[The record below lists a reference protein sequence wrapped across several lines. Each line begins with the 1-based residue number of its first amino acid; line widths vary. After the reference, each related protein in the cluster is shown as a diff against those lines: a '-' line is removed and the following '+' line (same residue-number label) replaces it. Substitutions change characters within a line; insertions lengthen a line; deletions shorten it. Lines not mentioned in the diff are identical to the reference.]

1 MPLVHFLT
9 KKLTQ
14 TRLLNKKSISFL
26 LYLFSILSSSLRLK
40 LLLGSA
46 TGGMQQEASKTV
58 DNNPISA
65 TSNDELLRSNLA
77 KLKQKIID
85 TSKLLQLY
93 TNVQNEL
100 ENAKKQIKLQAADT
114 NNLKQQIEK
123 LQQENGISSAKY
135 NLMEK

>member
-1 MPLVHFLT
+1 
-9 KKLTQ
+9 
-14 TRLLNKKSISFL
+14 
-26 LYLFSILSSSLRLK
+26 
-40 LLLGSA
+40 
-46 TGGMQQEASKTV
+46 MQQEASTV
-58 DNNPISA
+58 DNPISA

-100 ENAKKQIKLQAADT
+100 ENAKKQIKLQAAET